1 MASPMPAVFGTMT
14 TISAD
19 EPFFVLVDDHIHSA
33 RLMRRAVREA
43 AHLAQFAWIGNA
55 RRAERTLARLFDQ
68 RGALRPDLVI
78 VDLKS
83 SSDATARFI
92 GGVWNRLNA
101 AGVPIVALSD
111 RPDGDRQTLMESGAD
126 AVFERHH
133 DLDAYRAEIAD
144 IVSFW
149 VRETVT
155 WPIRA

>member
-1 MASPMPAVFGTMT
+1 MT
-14 TISAD
+14 LISAD
-19 EPFFVLVDDHIHSA
+19 EPLFVLVDDHIHSA
-33 RLMRRAVREA
+33 RMMRRAVREVA
-43 AHLAQFAWIGNA
+43 HPAHLAWIGNA
-55 RRAERTLARLFDQ
+55 RRAERTLVRLLE
-68 RGALRPDLVI
+68 RGPRPDMVI

-92 GGVWNRLNA
+92 GGIWNRLKA
-101 AGVPIVALSD
+101 ARVPIVAFSD
-111 RPDGDRQTLMESGAD
+111 GAGDRRRGLIESGAD

-133 DLDAYRAEIAD
+133 DLDAYRAEVGD